1 MRYKVGDKVKVRS
14 DLENGRLYG
23 EYMID
28 NDMLRLSGKVITITR
43 VYSDSYQIM
52 EDGGDYRWTDKMF
65 KGLAEGECIYA
76 YELMKLAAEDP
87 EPYKGKKYKV
97 AKGNCMNGHGN
108 KPMAVLVR
116 PSGILAD
123 ESTYQIYVT
132 SETILEEIKP
142 APQPAPFTEAV
153 KAYNEGKT
161 IRCEINGFYKTFSPY
176 GRKNTPIRL
185 FYDEIQHGTWYI
197 KEG

>member
-116 PSGILAD
+116 PSGILTD
-123 ESTYQIYVT
+123 ESTYEIFVT

-142 APQPAPFTEAV
+142 EPVPFMEAV
-153 KAYNEGKT
+153 KALDSGKDIYSENGNG
-161 IRCEINGFYKTFSPY
+161 IRHYYTGVCFRDEKGFSVMTEEIL
-176 GRKNTPIRL
+176 RR
-185 FYDEIQHGTWYI
+185 QWYI
-197 KEG
+197 KEN